1 MVRKGWGFSWFSN
14 LRPSAVKGVLG
25 TAVNIYLFLAFAA
38 CWLIFMLY
46 AWLLSRRQA
55 QLQRELEE
63 LKSRFQK
70 QQPAEHHGK

>member
-1 MVRKGWGFSWFSN
+1 M
-14 LRPSAVKGVLG
+14 
-25 TAVNIYLFLAFAA
+25 YLFFAFAA
-38 CWLIFMLY
+38 CWLIFMIY

-70 QQPAEHHGK
+70 QSPAEHKGN